1 MFETCRKYILKSFIM
16 QRLCSLL
23 SVSTGYE
30 QVNQGIRLLWIFQKG
45 YNKRYEC
52 KRIMGQKFSGN

>member
-1 MFETCRKYILKSFIM
+1 M